1 MVGLFHT
8 NALERSAYFRFLL
21 VGPYAAFSSR
31 IFPASTMYATMLGGR
46 KKLKIFNAIV
56 GSVFVDVVNVLIA
69 SKPPTKMTRHDKTV
83 FVDVPI
89 GKRIGMM
96 WHQDTH
102 IPVRV
107 DVPSWLFSGAS
118 CFAQDGLSFR
128 GSYVDAFRHG
138 GQS

>member
-8 NALERSAYFRFLL
+8 NALERSAYFCSLL

-31 IFPASTMYATMLGGR
+31 IFSAGAVYATMLGGR
-46 KKLKIFNAIV
+46 KQLQIFNAIV
-56 GSVFVDVVNVLIA
+56 GSVFADVMNVLIA
-69 SKPPTKMTRHDKTV
+69 SKPPTKMARHNKTV

-96 WHQDTH
+96 RHQDTH

-107 DVPSWLFSGAS
+107 DVPSWLLSGAS
-118 CFAQDGLSFR
+118 CFAQDGLSFC

-138 GQS
+138 GKS